1 MSVRSHDHT
10 ASQQRDLLTLLNK
23 SYESL
28 RLTNQFCFRRRGDTS
43 KSAGAAGSAWS
54 FAASTKGV
62 LAPGYALPGL
72 SLHVY
77 DRRAYTSKRIAPDHV
92 HFLCIAMQSNPAS
105 PHPGPSPGPYSG
117 PLTSHQCSLLP
128 DGRPAY
134 GPRCL
139 PSQPWTRISRLN
151 EAALGLSPRRAAP
164 IAAPGGSAQAPARA
178 GGPAPAGV
186 GGVAGEHH
194 IARIRSLAG
203 ALL

>member
-1 MSVRSHDHT
+1 MLG
-10 ASQQRDLLTLLNK
+10 AS
-23 SYESL
+23 
-28 RLTNQFCFRRRGDTS
+28 
-43 KSAGAAGSAWS
+43 
-54 FAASTKGV
+54 
-62 LAPGYALPGL
+62 LPA
-72 SLHVY
+72 
-77 DRRAYTSKRIAPDHV
+77 RRASSPLDTPSRVCRCMFTIGTRIPATPLPQITYISYASPCV
-92 HFLCIAMQSNPAS
+92 QSNPAS